1 MGGIMTEAQW
11 VLLFA
16 GLFLVLV
23 VLALVARARRSSASG
38 PVNPISTGD
47 DTSPGDREF
56 GRDGDLDIHRRRESD
71 FDDDR

>member
-1 MGGIMTEAQW
+1 MSEMQW
-11 VLLFA
+11 VVLFA

-23 VLALVARARRSSASG
+23 VLALLAYARRSSERG
-38 PVNPISTGD
+38 PVNPIATGD

-56 GRDGDLDIHRRRESD
+56 GRDGDLDIQRRREAD